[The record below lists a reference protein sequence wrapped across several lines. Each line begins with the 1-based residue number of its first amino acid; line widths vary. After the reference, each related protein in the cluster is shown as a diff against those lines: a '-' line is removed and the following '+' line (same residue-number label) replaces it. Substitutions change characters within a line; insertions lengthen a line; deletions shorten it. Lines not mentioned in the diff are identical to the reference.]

1 MFSVKL
7 KYITAP
13 KFKERPKPL
22 AQVGIPV
29 LLLPVLAQLWY
40 TCDVLATL
48 ADTVNQVIHVIYM
61 VLPAVV
67 LLEQAK
73 IGIRLELGVSRQH
86 EVKLYSFVL
95 SCNHSPGHAG
105 TTTWWCSCSD
115 PHSCP
120 LEVLHVSLPVRAV
133 EEGMQLADH
142 HHSNLFCFII
152 KKKDLTGEWLTTHTK
167 HLDLV
172 GCPEVK
178 GASLL

>member
-7 KYITAP
+7 KCITAP

-29 LLLPVLAQLWY
+29 ILLPVLAQLWY
-40 TCDVLATL
+40 TRDVLATL
-48 ADTVNQVIHVIYM
+48 ADTVNQVIHVVYM

-73 IGIRLELGVSRQH
+73 IGIRLELGMSRQH

-105 TTTWWCSCSD
+105 I
-115 PHSCP
+115 PQHGG
-120 LEVLHVSLPVRAV
+120 VLFLTHTVVRLKCYTILSQSV
-133 EEGMQLADH
+133 QGEEGMQLADH
-142 HHSNLFCFII
+142 HHSNLFCFINQ
-152 KKKDLTGEWLTTHTK
+152 KKT
-167 HLDLV
+167 
-172 GCPEVK
+172 
-178 GASLL
+178 